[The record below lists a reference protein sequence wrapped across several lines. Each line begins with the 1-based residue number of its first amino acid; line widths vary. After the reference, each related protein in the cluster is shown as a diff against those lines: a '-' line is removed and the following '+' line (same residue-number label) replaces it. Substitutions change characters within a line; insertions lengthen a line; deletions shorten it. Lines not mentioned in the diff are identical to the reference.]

1 MSPEPGLRVGFVP
14 GVILRK
20 WRTIFE
26 ERYPSVPIG
35 LVEVAEAAVRETLDA
50 GVVDFVF
57 ARLPV
62 ATDGVHVIRL
72 YDEVPVVWVSKDHPI
87 SLFDEVAASDLSA
100 ERVLTEVSPS
110 SIDQV
115 VDGEAVL
122 RVPLSVA
129 RTESRRDLVYRPVV
143 DAEPTTIA
151 LVWSVDNEN
160 TSLDDFI
167 GVVRGRTANSSR
179 SARPS
184 PEPREAK
191 PAPRRPPAKNPPR
204 AGAARP
210 RPPRRGRR
218 G

>member
-1 MSPEPGLRVGFVP
+1 MC
-14 GVILRK
+14 
-20 WRTIFE
+20 
-26 ERYPSVPIG
+26 
-35 LVEVAEAAVRETLDA
+35 
-50 GVVDFVF
+50 
-57 ARLPV
+57 
-62 ATDGVHVIRL
+62 IR
-72 YDEVPVVWVSKDHPI
+72 D
-87 SLFDEVAASDLSA
+87 
-100 ERVLTEVSPS
+100 RVSPS

-160 TSLDDFI
+160 PSLDDFI

-184 PEPREAK
+184 PEPVSYTHLDVYKRQMGEVLTWA
-191 PAPRRPPAKNPPR
+191 
-204 AGAARP
+204 
-210 RPPRRGRR
+210 
-218 G
+218 

>member
-26 ERYPSVPIG
+26 ERYPSVPLG

-167 GVVRGRTANSSR
+167 GVVRGRTANSS
-179 SARPS
+179 ARHGPVPS
-184 PEPREAK
+184 RARL

-204 AGAARP
+204 AGAAAPDRP
-210 RPPRRGRR
+210 GAA
-218 G
+218 GAAD